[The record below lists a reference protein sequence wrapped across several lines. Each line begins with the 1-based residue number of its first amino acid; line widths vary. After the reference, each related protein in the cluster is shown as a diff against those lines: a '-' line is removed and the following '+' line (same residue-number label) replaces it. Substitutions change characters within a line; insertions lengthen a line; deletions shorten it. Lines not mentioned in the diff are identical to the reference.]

1 MKDSFDF
8 NLKQIRSEVDDEEI
22 GFRLSGDK
30 AKPVHF
36 ATGFFRGILG
46 ERADTELLSRMVYVV
61 NAKGQ
66 IQRGCEISEIMEE
79 LRGQAIIEKEIEQD
93 DVQALRVMMQ
103 SLLSADSA
111 VFGEKGSSVSYS
123 AASAQF
129 ITSKAR
135 YEEVGEIGAGIIKEA
150 CPELS
155 EFVKK
160 LLCDQSDE
168 ISLLFSP
175 IKCNMIPVDE
185 DVGKLPKWTNK
196 QKKNTAWQEY
206 IASVQRSGKCLQENI
221 DGLPKL
227 LAIRTV
233 VQFAIFHLIRYL
245 SKQEFFHD
253 SGSPSVLPFLA
264 VYADIRRSSLVD
276 SSKSS
281 VFQIGQ
287 SLARF
292 YASSYAKKFEDYDL
306 SFRDLMRL
314 DQAPLYDEK
323 KKQTRSDKKKAEQNN
338 EVWRSA
344 KNVAKDES
352 DKGKGLWQ
360 LGYAIHNMVATASDT
375 NPDKYIRG
383 LGLRTG
389 ILYPATPRV
398 KPYFRFSQD
407 ITGMLIIST
416 VHKNENLAGDEF
428 LLRLRKNFDVVTGG
442 LESDYDFCSEHLR
455 MMRIDE
461 DELSMNG
468 EAFIAQ
474 ICDMGYGQILA
485 DGIFRVSMGE

>member
-8 NLKQIRSEVDDEEI
+8 CLKQIRSEVDDEEI
-22 GFRLSGDK
+22 GFRMSGDK

-46 ERADTELLSRMVYVV
+46 QRADTDLLSRLVYVV

-79 LRGQAIIEKEIEQD
+79 LRDQDIIENEIVQD

-103 SLLSADSA
+103 SLLNADSA
-111 VFGEKGSSVSYS
+111 VFGEKGSFVSYS
-123 AASAQF
+123 AASEQF
-129 ITSKAR
+129 VTSKAR
-135 YEEVGEIGAGIIKEA
+135 YEEVGEVGAGIIKEA

-160 LLCDQSDE
+160 LLRDQSDE

-175 IKCNMIPVDE
+175 IKCAMIPVDE
-185 DVGKLPKWTNK
+185 DIGRVPKWASK
-196 QKKNTAWQEY
+196 QNNNTAWQNY
-206 IASVQRSGKCLQENI
+206 IKSVQISGKCLQENI
-221 DGLPKL
+221 EGQPKL

-245 SKQEFFHD
+245 SKQEVFHNAD
-253 SGSPSVLPFLA
+253 TTDVLPFLA
-264 VYADIRRSSLVD
+264 VYADIRRSSLID

-292 YASSYAKKFEDYDL
+292 YASSYSKKFRDYNL
-306 SFRDLMRL
+306 SFRDLMRI
-314 DQAPLYDEK
+314 DQAPIYDAK
-323 KKQTRSDKKKAEQNN
+323 KTLTKSDKKKAEQNN
-338 EVWRSA
+338 EVWKSA

-352 DKGKGLWQ
+352 DETKGLWQ
-360 LGYAIHNMVATASDT
+360 LGSAIHNMVATSSDT

-407 ITGMLIIST
+407 ITSMLILST
-416 VHKNENLAGDEF
+416 IHKHENLAGDVF
-428 LLRLRKNFDVVTGG
+428 LLRLRDNFDVVTGA
-442 LESDYDFCSEHLR
+442 LENDFDFCSDHLR

-461 DELSMNG
+461 DELAKNG
-468 EAFIAQ
+468 EAFIDQ